1 VARFEGRVAIVTGSG
16 GGIGRATALR
26 LADEGAAVVCADIDG
41 DGARVTL
48 DQLVAAGGRGVAVT
62 CDVTDEASAAATV
75 GAATD
80 QLGGLDVL
88 VNIAGVGSFSP
99 SIDLPLDKWRRT
111 IEVNLTGTFIMCQ
124 LALPHLVAGR
134 GTIVNMAS
142 VAGHRATAYNAAY
155 CASKGGVVMLTQ
167 ALAVEF
173 GPAKVR
179 VNCVCPSSVDTAFL
193 KGFEIPPE
201 ADFSLLARNAS
212 PLARRSTAEEVAG
225 AIAFLASDDASMI
238 SGTSLMVDGGATA

>member
-1 VARFEGRVAIVTGSG
+1 VARFDERVAIVTGSG

-26 LADEGAAVVCADIDG
+26 LGGEGAAVVCADIDG
-41 DGARVTL
+41 DAARVTL
-48 DQLVAAGGRGVAVT
+48 DQLMAAGGRGVAVT
-62 CDVTDEASAAATV
+62 CDVTDEASAAATM
-75 GAATD
+75 AAAEE
-80 QLGGLDVL
+80 LGGVDVL
-88 VNIAGVGSFSP
+88 INIAGVGSFSP
-99 SIDLPLDKWRRT
+99 TVDLPLAKWRRT
-111 IEVNLTGTFIMCQ
+111 IEVNLTGTFVMCQ
-124 LALPHLVAGR
+124 LALPQLIERR
-134 GTIVNMAS
+134 GNIVNMAS

-193 KGFEIPPE
+193 KGFEIPPD

>member
-1 VARFEGRVAIVTGSG
+1 VARFDGRVAIVTGSG

-26 LADEGAAVVCADIDG
+26 LGGEGAVIVCADIDG
-41 DGARVTL
+41 SAAQVTVDEL
-48 DQLVAAGGRGVAVT
+48 IAAGGRGAAVV
-62 CDVTDEASAAATV
+62 CDVTDEVSAAAAI
-75 GAATD
+75 AAAES
-80 QLGGLDVL
+80 LGGLDVL
-88 VNIAGVGSFSP
+88 VNIAGVGSFRP
-99 SIDLPLDKWRRT
+99 TGELPLAEWRRT

-124 LALPHLVAGR
+124 LALPLLLASR

-193 KGFEIPPE
+193 QGFEIPPD

-225 AIAFLASDDASMI
+225 AIAFLASDDAAMV